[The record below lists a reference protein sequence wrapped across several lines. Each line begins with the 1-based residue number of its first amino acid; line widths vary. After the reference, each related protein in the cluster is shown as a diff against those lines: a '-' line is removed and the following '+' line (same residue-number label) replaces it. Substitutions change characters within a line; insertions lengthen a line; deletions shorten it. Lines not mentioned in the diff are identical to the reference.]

1 MYFVFTNSSG
11 YLVSSA
17 ISGRGRLVIDVIYVR
32 LGDTLDRWYWIS
44 WSSQDSRPLSWSV
57 NRPERNC
64 FIWSDTLLARVQCTL
79 AMGLFDWDMM
89 EGLHQGLRM
98 PGLYQKEDDKVAEY
112 NNDGPTM
119 IRIRY
124 VMFTIMRPLRTIR
137 IYLVTSMS
145 PNAS

>member
-1 MYFVFTNSSG
+1 
-11 YLVSSA
+11 
-17 ISGRGRLVIDVIYVR
+17 
-32 LGDTLDRWYWIS
+32 
-44 WSSQDSRPLSWSV
+44 
-57 NRPERNC
+57 
-64 FIWSDTLLARVQCTL
+64 
-79 AMGLFDWDMM
+79 
-89 EGLHQGLRM
+89 M

-145 PNAS
+145 PSLLTIIKEPRLHNHECFIISN

>member
-1 MYFVFTNSSG
+1 
-11 YLVSSA
+11 
-17 ISGRGRLVIDVIYVR
+17 
-32 LGDTLDRWYWIS
+32 
-44 WSSQDSRPLSWSV
+44 
-57 NRPERNC
+57 
-64 FIWSDTLLARVQCTL
+64 
-79 AMGLFDWDMM
+79 
-89 EGLHQGLRM
+89 M

-145 PNAS
+145 PSLLTIIKEPM

>member
-1 MYFVFTNSSG
+1 
-11 YLVSSA
+11 
-17 ISGRGRLVIDVIYVR
+17 
-32 LGDTLDRWYWIS
+32 
-44 WSSQDSRPLSWSV
+44 
-57 NRPERNC
+57 
-64 FIWSDTLLARVQCTL
+64 
-79 AMGLFDWDMM
+79 
-89 EGLHQGLRM
+89 M